1 MTLKRSDSGTESPLN
16 RFLHSVRCAHS
27 GRNDK
32 GFVTPSAVEGS
43 IRASRTTTGEHSGR
57 KGVWSF
63 DRVSKSRTAVTLI
76 EVMSAI
82 VILVIA
88 VLGAS
93 GYRYYST
100 LDARRADFQNAA
112 ARIALLLCENWR
124 GRGYDPPTPYNPVVH
139 LTSANL
145 TVATS
150 GTGPDYAEGFT
161 GLGRYDIT
169 MDGVHYWA
177 ALSYDAGTDGLRTLN
192 VVVAWAQR
200 QTGSDEAEAV
210 AAGGGDR
217 TFRLTT
223 YVSE

>member
-1 MTLKRSDSGTESPLN
+1 M
-16 RFLHSVRCAHS
+16 
-27 GRNDK
+27 
-32 GFVTPSAVEGS
+32 PSKQG
-43 IRASRTTTGEHSGR
+43 
-57 KGVWSF
+57 
-63 DRVSKSRTAVTLI
+63 KSRSAVTLI
-76 EVMSAI
+76 EVMAAI
-82 VILVIA
+82 VIVAIA
-88 VLGAS
+88 VIGAS

-124 GRGYDPPTPYNPVVH
+124 GRGYDGATTYNPVAH
-139 LTSANL
+139 FEDLAKL
-145 TVATS
+145 TVTDS
-150 GTGPDYAEGFT
+150 GGVGPDYASGFT
-161 GLGRYDIT
+161 PLGRYEIT

-177 ALSYDAGTDGLRTLN
+177 ALSWEDDAATVGLRALN

-210 AAGGGDR
+210 AAAGGDR

>member
-1 MTLKRSDSGTESPLN
+1 M
-16 RFLHSVRCAHS
+16 
-27 GRNDK
+27 
-32 GFVTPSAVEGS
+32 PSKQG
-43 IRASRTTTGEHSGR
+43 
-57 KGVWSF
+57 
-63 DRVSKSRTAVTLI
+63 KSRSAVTLI
-76 EVMSAI
+76 EVMAAI
-82 VILVIA
+82 VIVAIA
-88 VLGAS
+88 VIGAS

-124 GRGYDPPTPYNPVVH
+124 GRGYDHTTDYDPTLH
-139 LTSANL
+139 LDSENL
-145 TVATS
+145 AVAAS
-150 GTGPDYAEGFT
+150 GVGPDYASGFT
-161 GLGRYDIT
+161 PLGRYEIT

-177 ALSYDAGTDGLRTLN
+177 ALSWEDDAATVGLRALN

-210 AAGGGDR
+210 AAAGGNK

>member
-1 MTLKRSDSGTESPLN
+1 MPYR
-16 RFLHSVRCAHS
+16 RCKLLA
-27 GRNDK
+27 
-32 GFVTPSAVEGS
+32 
-43 IRASRTTTGEHSGR
+43 
-57 KGVWSF
+57 
-63 DRVSKSRTAVTLI
+63 AVTLI
-76 EVMSAI
+76 EVMAAI
-82 VILVIA
+82 VIVVVA

-124 GRGYDPPTPYNPVVH
+124 GLGYDRTTSYDPVAH

-145 TVATS
+145 TVADS
-150 GTGPDYAEGFT
+150 GDVGPAY
-161 GLGRYDIT
+161 GLTNDLGKYEIT

-177 ALSYDAGTDGLRTLN
+177 ALSWEEDPATEGLRALN

-200 QTGSDEAEAV
+200 QTGSAGDSAA
-210 AAGGGDR
+210 AAGLDK
-217 TFRLTT
+217 TFKLTT

>member
-1 MTLKRSDSGTESPLN
+1 MALKCSRLRS
-16 RFLHSVRCAHS
+16 
-27 GRNDK
+27 
-32 GFVTPSAVEGS
+32 
-43 IRASRTTTGEHSGR
+43 
-57 KGVWSF
+57 
-63 DRVSKSRTAVTLI
+63 AVTLI
-76 EVMSAI
+76 EVMAAI
-82 VILVIA
+82 VIVAIA
-88 VLGAS
+88 VIGAS

-124 GRGYDPPTPYNPVVH
+124 GRGYDADTYDPVDH
-139 LTSANL
+139 LASADL

-150 GTGPDYAEGFT
+150 GTGPDYASGFT
-161 GLGRYDIT
+161 PLGRYEIT

-177 ALSYDAGTDGLRTLN
+177 ALSWDDDAATVGLRVLN

-200 QTGSDEAEAV
+200 QTGSDEVEAIA
-210 AAGGGDR
+210 AAGGNK

>member
-1 MTLKRSDSGTESPLN
+1 MTFNRSEKVSQICHPERS
-16 RFLHSVRCAHS
+16 
-27 GRNDK
+27 
-32 GFVTPSAVEGS
+32 EGS
-43 IRASRTTTGEHSGR
+43 GLGKREILRSAQNDM
-57 KGVWSF
+57 WSF
-63 DRVSKSRTAVTLI
+63 EVVSKSRTAVTLI
-76 EVMSAI
+76 EVMAAI

-124 GRGYDPPTPYNPVVH
+124 GRGYDRTITFDPVVH
-139 LTSANL
+139 LTSDNL
-145 TVATS
+145 TVADS
-150 GTGPDYAEGFT
+150 GGVGPDYASGFT
-161 GLGRYDIT
+161 PLARYEIT

-177 ALSYDAGTDGLRTLN
+177 ALSWDDDVATEGLRALN

-200 QTGSDEAEAV
+200 QTGSDDNTAPV
-210 AAGGGDR
+210 AAAGLDK

>member
-1 MTLKRSDSGTESPLN
+1 MSLKRP
-16 RFLHSVRCAHS
+16 
-27 GRNDK
+27 
-32 GFVTPSAVEGS
+32 
-43 IRASRTTTGEHSGR
+43 
-57 KGVWSF
+57 
-63 DRVSKSRTAVTLI
+63 RVRTAVTLI
-76 EVMSAI
+76 EVMAAI
-82 VILVIA
+82 VIVAIA
-88 VLGAS
+88 VIGAS

-100 LDARRADFQNAA
+100 LEARRADFQNAA

-124 GRGYDPPTPYNPVVH
+124 GRGYDGTTTYDPAAH
-139 LTSANL
+139 LTSADL

-150 GTGPDYAEGFT
+150 GVGPDYALGFT
-161 GLGRYDIT
+161 GLGRYEIT

-177 ALSYDAGTDGLRTLN
+177 ALSYDAGADGLRTLN

-210 AAGGGDR
+210 AAAGGNK

>member
-1 MTLKRSDSGTESPLN
+1 MTCIRSNEGSGTEISLN
-16 RFLHSVRCAHS
+16 GFLHSVRFAHS
-27 GRNDK
+27 GRND
-32 GFVTPSAVEGS
+32 A
-43 IRASRTTTGEHSGR
+43 R
-57 KGVWSF
+57 SF
-63 DRVSKSRTAVTLI
+63 DRGPKSRTAVTLI
-76 EVMSAI
+76 EVMAAI

-124 GRGYDPPTPYNPVVH
+124 GRGYDCTTYDPAAH
-139 LTSANL
+139 LTSEDPNL
-145 TVATS
+145 TVADS
-150 GTGPDYAEGFT
+150 GGVGPDYAEGFT
-161 GLGRYDIT
+161 GLGRYKIT
-169 MDGVHYWA
+169 MDGVDYWA
-177 ALSYDAGTDGLRTLN
+177 ALSWKGDAATEGLRALN

-200 QTGSDEAEAV
+200 QTGSDDNTAPV
-210 AAGGGDR
+210 AAAGGDR

>member
-1 MTLKRSDSGTESPLN
+1 MPPKQAESRS
-16 RFLHSVRCAHS
+16 
-27 GRNDK
+27 
-32 GFVTPSAVEGS
+32 
-43 IRASRTTTGEHSGR
+43 
-57 KGVWSF
+57 
-63 DRVSKSRTAVTLI
+63 AVTLI
-76 EVMSAI
+76 EVMAAI

-124 GRGYDPPTPYNPVVH
+124 GLGHGRTEGYNPITY
-139 LTSANL
+139 LTSADL
-145 TVATS
+145 TVADS
-150 GTGPDYAEGFT
+150 GGVGPDYAEGFT
-161 GLGRYDIT
+161 ALGRYEIT
-169 MDGVHYWA
+169 MDGIHYWA
-177 ALSYDAGTDGLRTLN
+177 ALSWDDDAATEGLRALN

-200 QTGSDEAEAV
+200 QTGSDEA
-210 AAGGGDR
+210 AAGLDK